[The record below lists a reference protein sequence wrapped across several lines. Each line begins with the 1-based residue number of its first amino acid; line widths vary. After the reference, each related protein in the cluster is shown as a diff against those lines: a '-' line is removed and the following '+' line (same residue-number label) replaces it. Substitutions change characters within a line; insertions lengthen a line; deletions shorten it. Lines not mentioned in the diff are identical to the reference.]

1 MTANYE
7 LKKGVLLQEF
17 GFPEKACTNNTL
29 TDELAIWH
37 LSRHPE
43 KAVLFVRISPDFAPK
58 GQPLPVPPP
67 PPAGSGPHA
76 AAKQIIAAEP
86 VIIPPSKIAKED
98 PVERKKLIDK
108 ALALGFVSS
117 PENKI
122 ELLSSD
128 ELKIIIPNLEKAN
141 ELKGKD
147 KEAKLLE
154 LKESLKVNKVELIKI
169 AEEKKFP
176 VKEWEDLNKPDLINY
191 LFDNLSKQIE

>member
-67 PPAGSGPHA
+67 PPPPPAGSGPHA
-76 AAKQIIAAEP
+76 AAKQIIAADP

-98 PVERKKLIDK
+98 PVERKLLVDQ

-128 ELKIIIPNLEKAN
+128 ELKIIIPNLEKA
-141 ELKGKD
+141 K
-147 KEAKLLE
+147 KEPE
-154 LKESLKVNKVELIKI
+154 ITEPVVDTPVVEPEIKKQTV
-169 AEEKKFP
+169 KK
-176 VKEWEDLNKPDLINY
+176 KT
-191 LFDNLSKQIE
+191 SKTRK